1 MIIWAPGLSVTPGPC
16 REHIMSDYTFN
27 KDSNKREGKE
37 GEKQRWR
44 ANNNGRARDM
54 FIYFPRKTKQEKK
67 K

>member
-1 MIIWAPGLSVTPGPC
+1 
-16 REHIMSDYTFN
+16 MSDYTFN